1 MLMLF
6 LRELL
11 FLYPCQTFQF
21 QLETFNGGEN
31 IMKLKIKS
39 YIPLSPLQSSLMQ
52 NKFYKVSEMI
62 VG

>member
-21 QLETFNGGEN
+21 QLETFDGGEN

-39 YIPLSPLQSSLMQ
+39 YTFRYLL
-52 NKFYKVSEMI
+52 FKV
-62 VG
+62 V